1 MEQVKVEEFLQP
13 KAMLTPGIAGGVT
26 MLIANALWVAFSLPP
41 RWTALL
47 LSFLLGLLV
56 FVATPRAPVWQRA
69 VYYLLNSLII
79 FSVSIG
85 ANYVGVGAT
94 RPPTQQTNLGEP
106 PGPAGTRAFFGDWL
120 LGPATPARP
129 PLRSAVFP
137 ADTGRVR
144 VTDAGAFRA
153 LVDTV
158 TANLSRLEIHVTTLA
173 PGKSP
178 HPAHRHAHEELMIL
192 RSGTLEVLQNEATR
206 HAGPGAVIFEASNEL
221 HGLRNPG
228 PDSAT
233 YVVIRIDPH
242 DLAIEGRR

>member
-41 RWTALL
+41 RWTALV

-85 ANYVGVGAT
+85 TNYVGVGAT

-158 TANLSRLEIHVTTLA
+158 TANLSRLEIHVTA
-173 PGKSP
+173 
-178 HPAHRHAHEELMIL
+178 R
-192 RSGTLEVLQNEATR
+192 
-206 HAGPGAVIFEASNEL
+206 
-221 HGLRNPG
+221 
-228 PDSAT
+228 
-233 YVVIRIDPH
+233 
-242 DLAIEGRR
+242 